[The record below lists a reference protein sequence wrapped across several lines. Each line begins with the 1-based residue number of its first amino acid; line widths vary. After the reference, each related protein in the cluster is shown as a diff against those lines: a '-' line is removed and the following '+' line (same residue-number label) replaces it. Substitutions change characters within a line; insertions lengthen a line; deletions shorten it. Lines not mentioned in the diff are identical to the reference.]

1 VTDQRAASLTR
12 QVSDG
17 HSLHHLAAELY
28 PICRSI
34 TGNGVR
40 ETLSRVAEYVPLTI
54 HEVPSG
60 TRVLDWTVPNEWNI
74 RDAYVATVGGRR
86 VIDFR
91 ICNLHVVNYSRPFRA
106 RVSREE
112 LQKHLH
118 SLPAHPDW
126 IPYKTT
132 YYDDDWGFC
141 ISERQRETLRD
152 AEYDVC
158 IDSTYGPG
166 SLTYGELV
174 VPGQGPEEVLLS
186 AHICHPS
193 LANDNLSG
201 LVTLVAVAQA
211 LRPGQMRYT
220 HRFIFA
226 PGTIGALT
234 WLAQHDDAIA
244 RLRHGLVVTC
254 IGNRA
259 GFTYK
264 RSRRGAAE
272 IDLTLEHVL
281 THLEGEHSVRPFSPD
296 GYDERQYC
304 SPGFDLPVGRLTR
317 TPNGEYPEYHTSAD
331 NMALISPERLEES
344 VGVLQEVL
352 AVLDGNERLWNR
364 CPKGEPQLGRRG
376 IYEALRGTAGAA
388 EVSAAVGWVLNFSD
402 GSSTL
407 LDIAARSKI
416 SFLWIRRAADLLRRF
431 ELLSPEPPER

>member
-1 VTDQRAASLTR
+1 
-12 QVSDG
+12 
-17 HSLHHLAAELY
+17 
-28 PICRSI
+28 
-34 TGNGVR
+34 VR
-40 ETLSRVAEYVPLTI
+40 ETLRRVAEYVPLTI

-74 RDAYVATVGGRR
+74 HDAYVAAVDGER

-91 ICNLHVVNYSRPFRA
+91 TCNLHVVNYSRPIRA
-106 RVSREE
+106 RVSRNELEE
-112 LQKHLH
+112 HLH
-118 SLPAHPDW
+118 SLPDRPEW
-126 IPYKTT
+126 VPYKTT

-141 ISERQRETLRD
+141 ISERQREGLRD

-158 IDSTYGPG
+158 IDSTHEPG

-174 VPGQGPEEVLLS
+174 VPGHGPEEVLLS

-201 LVTLVAVAQA
+201 LVSLVAVAQA
-211 LRPGQMRYT
+211 LRPGQRRYT

-254 IGNRA
+254 VGNRA

-264 RSRRGAAE
+264 RSRQGSAE
-272 IDLTLEHVL
+272 IDRAVEHVL
-281 THLEGEHSVRPFSPD
+281 NHLEGEHAVRPFSPD

-331 NMALISPERLEES
+331 NMALIAPERLEEA
-344 VGVLQEVL
+344 VAVLQEVL

-364 CPKGEPQLGRRG
+364 FPKGEPQLGSRG
-376 IYEALRGTAGAA
+376 IYKALRLTAGAA

-416 SFLWIRRAADLLRRF
+416 RFLWIRRAADLLRRF
-431 ELLSPEPPER
+431 ELLSPEAPER